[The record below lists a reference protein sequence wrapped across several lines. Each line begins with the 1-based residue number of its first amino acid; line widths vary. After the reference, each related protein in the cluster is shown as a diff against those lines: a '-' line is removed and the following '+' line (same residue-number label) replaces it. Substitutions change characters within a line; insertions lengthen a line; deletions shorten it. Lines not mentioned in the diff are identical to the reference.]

1 MGERD
6 PSWAGVTFDL
16 PGTLHGELYPSCI
29 PPKGRRGETRRD
41 SNCALP
47 SPATRGRAFKK
58 CLKGVRASS
67 LPHLGAPA
75 GAQTGKHRSK
85 GCD

>member
-58 CLKGVRASS
+58 M
-67 LPHLGAPA
+67 
-75 GAQTGKHRSK
+75 SK
-85 GCD
+85 GRESLILAASRGTCWGPDWKAS